1 MLFRSALDQRVE
13 LQKLLMAKGLL
24 AGDADGVIGP
34 ATLEAVKSFQRSKGL
49 PVDGFP
55 SRTILELL
63 RKEG

>member
-1 MLFRSALDQRVE
+1 VKVYQR
-13 LQKLLMAKGLL
+13 
-24 AGDADGVIGP
+24 
-34 ATLEAVKSFQRSKGL
+34 TKGL

>member
-1 MLFRSALDQRVE
+1 
-13 LQKLLMAKGLL
+13 
-24 AGDADGVIGP
+24 
-34 ATLEAVKSFQRSKGL
+34 VKSFQRSKGL

>member
-1 MLFRSALDQRVE
+1 
-13 LQKLLMAKGLL
+13 MAKGLL

-34 ATLEAVKSFQRSKGL
+34 ATLEAVKSFQRSNGL

>member
-1 MLFRSALDQRVE
+1 LV
-13 LQKLLMAKGLL
+13 
-24 AGDADGVIGP
+24 GDADGIIGP
-34 ATLEAVKSFQRSKGL
+34 ATLEAVKTFQRGKGM